1 MTRRSIFAIGLIATT
16 IAGGVAFAHG
26 SGGFG
31 GGAGPFAGQGM
42 MMNQQGGPGM
52 MGGMGPASGMGDMG
66 DMMQMM
72 MRMHGQMM
80 GGDMMGSAAGPMGFG
95 MTGGQFGEAF
105 DADGNGTVT
114 PEELR
119 AGLAAQLKQY
129 DSDGDGSLSI
139 AEFEALHNAM
149 TRNFMVDR
157 FQALDEDGDGK
168 ITGDEM
174 AAPANWMERM
184 QMMRSQAPVASGEQ
198 MPMSQGNGAGNGTM
212 MNGN

>member
-1 MTRRSIFAIGLIATT
+1 MKRKSLFAIGLIAST

-31 GGAGPFAGQGM
+31 SGTGPFAGQGM

-52 MGGMGPASGMGDMG
+52 MGGMGPADDMG

-72 MRMHGQMM
+72 MRMHGPMM
-80 GGDMMGSAAGPMGFG
+80 GGGMMGSGAGPMGFG
-95 MTGGQFGEAF
+95 MMGGQFGEAF

-119 AGLAAQLKQY
+119 AGLTAQLKQY
-129 DSDGDGSLSI
+129 DADGDGSLSL

-184 QMMRSQAPVASGEQ
+184 QMMRSLAPAAPGEQ
-198 MPMSQGNGAGNGTM
+198 MPMGQGYGTDNGTM

>member
-1 MTRRSIFAIGLIATT
+1 MTRKTLLAATVMAATAI
-16 IAGGVAFAHG
+16 GGVAIADSNHG
-26 SGGFG
+26 HGGKSGMSDR
-31 GGAGPFAGQGM
+31 AGM
-42 MMNQQGGPGM
+42 MQGDSGM
-52 MGGMGPASGMGDMG
+52 MGNMGGMSNMMG
-66 DMMQMM
+66 MMQ
-72 MRMHGQMM
+72 RMHGQMM

-157 FQALDEDGDGK
+157 FQALDEDGDGR

>member
-80 GGDMMGSAAGPMGFG
+80 GGDMMESAAGPMGFG
-95 MTGGQFGEAF
+95 MTGGQLDEAF

-129 DSDGDGSLSI
+129 DADGDGSLSI

-157 FQALDEDGDGK
+157 FQALDEDGDGR